1 MEFKNEHRKRKLPK
15 KTKIIKFKTRTDKYA
30 EEKSDFFS
38 TLFLFFWFS
47 FNRCRHHPPHPTI
60 RNVKRRMLNSQSFN
74 WKLWAPTTNW
84 GWFLFSGIFSSV
96 RAKHGVPPMELSA
109 EVRLLSFGPLSSFLF
124 CMFPSCSR
132 QPIERTFVKMC
143 TYAQQW
149 ADQLLAENRFQHR
162 CQPCEYW
169 ISITD
174 IETLVTGMVSTA
186 KQQQPFINQKTLTI
200 KQIINRHSRP

>member
-1 MEFKNEHRKRKLPK
+1 MNEHRKRKLTK
-15 KTKIIKFKTRTDKYA
+15 KTKIVKVKTKTDKYA
-30 EEKSDFFS
+30 EEKKWFFS
-38 TLFLFFWFS
+38 SLFLFVWFA
-47 FNRCRHHPPHPTI
+47 FNRCRLHPPHPTI
-60 RNVKRRMLNSQSFN
+60 RNVKRRTLNSQSFN

-124 CMFPSCSR
+124 CVFPSCWR
-132 QPIERTFVKMC
+132 QSIERTFVKMC

-162 CQPCEYW
+162 CQPCVNTLCILNQYYW
-169 ISITD
+169 YWDSCNGNGVNNQTTTTFHQSENINHQTD
-174 IETLVTGMVSTA
+174 N
-186 KQQQPFINQKTLTI
+186 K
-200 KQIINRHSRP
+200 